1 MRLNNKQS
9 FYESFKEKLNE
20 SYAIVNYYNENGEQ
34 LEKIINGKSPK
45 EVEAKVKRLN
55 DKYEII
61 DIHQASADV
70 ADSKYLD
77 SLGKGVLRKD
87 YNNKTFKESDKLNEY
102 GDVKDYSS
110 DIETLFKKWFKKNAD
125 LFTRAIQSISSSY
138 DLDIVEKESG
148 SGADKKKIYK
158 VTNKSPFIEVE
169 DYADEIG
176 EFISDNIPG
185 LKFEESNYDN
195 KDENI
200 TWIFSQQLG
209 MPDFGDNIY

>member
-45 EVEAKVKRLN
+45 EVETKVKKLN

-158 VTNKSPFIEVE
+158 VINKSPFIEVE

-185 LKFEESNYDN
+185 LKFEGSNYDN